1 MSRKMEQVK
10 NSEASALA
18 MARQVLGSVKEMA
31 MTAEQKAEIMELI
44 DQAVAKENAKDLA
57 GAIKLLNQV
66 KKKME
71 KLQKANV
78 AKENLEQELNLKE
91 QYEEQFQTLKEV
103 GILQEFKNGNWG
115 IVDILGNE
123 QPIPSYE
130 EIKKR
135 MEAKAEML
143 DKKREQGFT
152 QLLLVPIGM
161 KLSEIAEKAG
171 KLIIKKHKEGKL
183 LGTDGAK
190 LEIKLDENG
199 KPQPVFVDEIYKDAD
214 INGDLVYGVKKFDKD
229 NHGGQTK
236 SELLSGWLAN
246 RSSESVGWQVM
257 FIEDLPDLPEKGKG
271 KDIEGRQ
278 QFDAGQSPEQYLAK
292 IQTEEQY
299 ADEQFT
305 TPEAQLIYLI
315 QQLQH
320 HDQMIDDWDGQGK
333 GCWNA
338 GAYFKGQGAVPFGL
352 WVRDLHQFYLAW
364 RSPDAPYDLAS
375 VRASVK
381 F

>member
-1 MSRKMEQVK
+1 MKFM
-10 NSEASALA
+10 
-18 MARQVLGSVKEMA
+18 
-31 MTAEQKAEIMELI
+31 
-44 DQAVAKENAKDLA
+44 
-57 GAIKLLNQV
+57 
-66 KKKME
+66 KKGME
-71 KLQKANV
+71 KLQTPEAPVMEMARRSLLQAKEMEMTDEQRQEINELVTKAVDAEKAGNLSAALNLLQQV
-78 AKENLEQELNLKE
+78 KAKMETIHGRKLKRENLEQEFNLQE
-91 QYEEQFQTLKEV
+91 QYDQQVETLKQV
-103 GILQEFKNGNWG
+103 GILQEFKNGQWG
-115 IVDILGNE
+115 MIDILGQE
-123 QPIPSYE
+123 QLIPSYQ
-130 EIKKR
+130 EIKDR

-183 LGTDGAK
+183 LATDGTK
-190 LEIKLDENG
+190 LELDEN
-199 KPQPVFVDEIYKDAD
+199 QPVFVNDEYKDAD
-214 INGDLVYGVKKFDKD
+214 INGNLVYGVKKFDKD

-338 GAYFKGQGAVPFGL
+338 GAYFKGKGAVPFGR
-352 WVRDLHQFYLAW
+352 WNRFNRQFRLDW
-364 RSPDAPYDLAS
+364 RYPGSHSDGGS